1 MITKEKQG
9 ILIQRTPRIIPP
21 MDTGVISIESAPGKM
36 EKPSISWFSIL
47 FPPIALLGVTLG
59 SAMLMKSKTIL
70 FSAIGMTGV
79 SLVVSVTN
87 YLSTIRKHTKK
98 ENDKKSKYRE
108 YSTAVVQTL
117 EKANVKQREI
127 TQFVHPTIVQC
138 VDIAANLGKNLWE
151 RTSIEND
158 FLHVR
163 LGTGAQLLKIQAEFP
178 PISTAA
184 DGENALLSDL
194 KKRCDLVSSVTGVP
208 FALPLREVGLLGVV
222 GNRAR
227 VRELI
232 NAMIIHLT
240 THHGYDDVK
249 TVFLFSQEEQEH
261 WDWVRWLPHVWNED
275 RTVRYMASDQMSLLK
290 IIEEL
295 HPLMKSRESRK
306 NGYSEAT
313 SQTRLPHYIF
323 FVMEPELLE
332 NTEFFNYLLM
342 NEPSLGITSVFLS
355 ERIDLDLP
363 LNCQTIIEAGELE
376 GFIRRDLTKQT
387 DDFEK
392 KIELDYVN
400 VQTSDQFARRL
411 APIRLKETGGK
422 NKVPNMVT
430 FLDIFEAEDVKDL
443 NIIQRWNK
451 NQSNRSLSIPLGRS
465 AGGKLFMFDMHEK
478 FFGPH
483 GLVAGTTG
491 SGKSE
496 LLQSLILSLSVNYH
510 PHEVAMVI
518 VDYKGGGMANAFIGM
533 PHLIGTITNLG
544 GNQINRALVSIS
556 SELKRRQVLFSQLGV
571 NSIDNYILRYREGDA
586 KIPLPHLIIIVD
598 EFAELKSD
606 QPEFMNELI
615 SAARVGR
622 SLGVHLVL
630 ATQKPSGVV
639 NDQIWSNSR
648 FKLCLKVQDISDSQE
663 MLKRPE
669 AAEIKE
675 RGRGYLQVGN
685 NEVFSLF
692 QSAWSG
698 APYQLEQEEAD
709 MQVYQ
714 IGLNGARH
722 ETRWQQKESK
732 QQVDQVT
739 QLQAVVQQIIHTAEK
754 NHIQAVQPLWS
765 EPLPERLLLQDCFNL
780 PNSIGEQTIQRTE
793 GLMMTIG
800 MVDDPARQNQ
810 FSFQSDLSK
819 DGHILI
825 YGAPGSGKTTL
836 LKTIMTSLATSYT
849 ADELNFYILDFGSRT
864 LSVFK
869 ELPHFGDIL
878 FVEDE
883 DKLNKLIKMLL
894 QELDDR
900 KKLFSSLGIANITS
914 YRNMTKA
921 SIPAIVVIL
930 DNYTAFSENY
940 SDEVA
945 HFITFVR
952 EGGNYGIHLI
962 MTGTASNTFSYKLSQ
977 NVRQHIPLQMADKS
991 DYYALVGRAEGLE
1004 PDQVAGRGLAKFDVP
1019 LEFQTAL
1026 PCEGDSD
1033 EEVTLRLRELA
1044 QQIGE
1049 NWQGKRARKV
1059 PSIPTILSADEL
1071 LERVEEEGI
1080 REKDESELFPIGLN
1094 LETTAPVYF
1103 RLIDFFSCIYSYTDS
1118 DQVQPMIQSMVTIW
1132 NRSIA
1137 QDQLQI
1143 HMIDG
1148 VDQPLVPTMRRSDTI
1163 HTYVS
1168 TNQQLQDYTKCI
1180 INELQ
1185 QRKDASR
1192 KAAAL
1197 IPEDEFF
1204 DEFTFISNTYPRL
1217 FICITDVQQ
1226 ISGMLNEEIELAL
1239 ERIARF
1245 GKGLGIYLFVC
1256 ANASDISRLKH
1267 EYAFMSAFIDR
1278 KCTIVSGATL
1288 QQHDVF
1294 SQEYSSIPY
1303 QEQSKEMGEHVGWL
1317 LRNNQKHKLKL
1328 PS

>member
-1 MITKEKQG
+1 MITKEKPG
-9 ILIQRTPRIIPP
+9 LLIQRTPRIIPP
-21 MDTGVISIESAPGKM
+21 IDSGVISIEAAPGKM

-47 FPPIALLGVTLG
+47 FPPIAMLGVTLG
-59 SAMLMKSKTIL
+59 SAMIMKSRTIL
-70 FSAIGMTGV
+70 FSAIGMTVV
-79 SLVVSVTN
+79 SLIVSLAN
-87 YLSTIRKHTKK
+87 YRSTIRKHKKK
-98 ENDKKSKYRE
+98 ENEKKSKYRE

-127 TQFVHPTIVQC
+127 TQVVHPTVDQC
-138 VDIAANLGKNLWE
+138 IECVVNLGKNLWE
-151 RTSIEND
+151 RTSIEQD

-163 LGTGAQLLKIQAEFP
+163 LGVGGQLLKIQAEFP

-184 DGENALLSDL
+184 EGENALLSDL
-194 KKRCDLVSSVTGVP
+194 KKRCDAVSNVTGIP
-208 FALPLREVGLLGVV
+208 FSLPMREVGLLGVV

-249 TVFLFSQEEQEH
+249 TVFIFAQEEQEH
-261 WDWVRWLPHVWNED
+261 WEWVRWLPHVWNED
-275 RTVRYMASDQMSLLK
+275 RSVRYMASDQMSLLK
-290 IIEEL
+290 IIEDL

-323 FVMEPELLE
+323 FVIEPELLE
-332 NTEFFNYLLM
+332 NTEFFNYLLT
-342 NEPSLGITSVFLS
+342 NDPSLGITSVFLS

-363 LNCQTIIEAGELE
+363 LNCQTIIEAGELD
-376 GFIRRDLTKQT
+376 GFIRRDLTKKS

-392 KIELDYVN
+392 KLELDYVN
-400 VQTSDQFARRL
+400 VQKSDQFARRL

-430 FLDIFEAEDVKDL
+430 FLEIFEAEDVNDL

-451 NQSNRSLSIPLGRS
+451 NQANRSMSVPLGRS

-586 KIPLPHLIIIVD
+586 TIPLPHLIIIVD

-606 QPEFMNELI
+606 QPDFMNELI

-622 SLGVHLVL
+622 SLGIHLVL

-698 APYQLEQEEAD
+698 APYQMEQEETD

-722 ETRWQQKESK
+722 ETRWKQKESK
-732 QQVDQVT
+732 QQKEQVT
-739 QLQAVVQQIIHTAEK
+739 QLQAVVEQISRTAEK

-765 EPLPERLLLQDCFNL
+765 EPLPERLLLEDCFNL
-780 PNSIGEQTIQRTE
+780 PNPVGEKTLQRSE
-793 GLMMTIG
+793 GLLLTLG

-810 FSFQSDLSK
+810 FSMQLDLTK
-819 DGHILI
+819 DGHFLI

-836 LKTIMTSLATSYT
+836 LKTMITSLATNYS
-849 ADELNFYILDFGSRT
+849 ADEVNFYILDFGSRT
-864 LSVFK
+864 LSIFK
-869 ELPHFGDIL
+869 DLPHFGDIL

-894 QELDDR
+894 QELEER
-900 KKLFSSLGIANITS
+900 KKLFSSLGIANILS

-921 SIPAIVVIL
+921 SIPSIVVIL

-940 SDEVA
+940 NDAVSQ
-945 HFITFVR
+945 FITFVR

-962 MTGTASNTFSYKLSQ
+962 MTGTASNTFSYKLTQ
-977 NVRQHIPLQMADKS
+977 NVRQLIPLQLADKS
-991 DYYALVGRAEGLE
+991 DYYALVGRVEGLE
-1004 PDQVAGRGLAKFDVP
+1004 PEHVAGRGLVKFDVP

-1026 PCEGDSD
+1026 PCEGDTD
-1033 EEVTLRLRELA
+1033 EDVTIRLRALV

-1049 NWQGKRARKV
+1049 QWRGKRARKV
-1059 PSIPTILSADEL
+1059 PTIPTILSTDEL
-1071 LERVEEEGI
+1071 FDRVEEERI
-1080 REKDESELFPIGLN
+1080 KEKEQVEIFPVGLSI
-1094 LETTAPVYF
+1094 ETTAPVYF
-1103 RLIDFFSCIYSYTDS
+1103 KLVDFFSCIYSYTDTE
-1118 DQVQPMIQSMVTIW
+1118 QVKPMVESLVTIW
-1132 NRSIA
+1132 NSSIA

-1148 VDQPLVPTMRRSDTI
+1148 GEQPLLPTMKRSDAV

-1168 TNQQLQDYTKCI
+1168 TNDQLQTYMENI

-1185 QRKDASR
+1185 LRKDSSR

-1197 IPEDEFF
+1197 LSEDEVF
-1204 DEFTFISNTYPRL
+1204 DEFAYISNTFPRL

-1226 ISGMLNEEIELAL
+1226 VSGMFNDEIELAL

-1245 GKGLGIYLFVC
+1245 GRGLGIYFFVC
-1256 ANASDISRLKH
+1256 VNASDISRLKQA
-1267 EYAFMSAFIDR
+1267 YAFMSVFIDR
-1278 KCTIVSGATL
+1278 KCSILTGGTL
-1288 QQHDVF
+1288 QQHNVF
-1294 SQEYSSIPY
+1294 SQEYSTIPY
-1303 QEQSKEMGEHVGWL
+1303 SEQSKEIGEQVGWL
-1317 LRNNQKHKLKL
+1317 LRNNQKYKLKL